1 MKFKYKLLF
10 VCVMFTLISLIQTFF
25 LNSKEGYEN
34 LNDNE
39 VTFAQYS
46 KKYGH
51 DTGCLSAPFEEI
63 GIHVEVMK
71 SIQDMRG
78 ELTDADG
85 LSDGEV
91 VETYLREK
99 TYEDIWTP
107 GTISAIH
114 KNDNN
119 NKYNIMYS
127 DSAESTEPNEEE
139 NVEEV
144 RIKSHHQNVCKI
156 CRNGVDDN
164 QCTDDCREPNVYL
177 NNENDIIIE
186 SAGNCLPV
194 EKGIDGQGNAIE
206 YKLCPFVC
214 KNGEKQLTDLVCGD
228 DNCCFGCGYS
238 IFEIDSNGVFKNKL
252 NNIPNE
258 ANNYSISTNGG
269 VSNVKSKEEGGLNN
283 IDYGSVGVGGSG
295 SGSAGVGAGGSGSD
309 SAGAG
314 AGGSGSGSAGSD
326 TENNSSNGGNNV
338 MNAFNDDNNCWLG
351 PTGHKDFMYCGPAP
365 YYS

>member
-10 VCVMFTLISLIQTFF
+10 VCVIFTLISLIQTFF
-25 LNSKEGYEN
+25 FNSKEGYEN
-34 LNDNE
+34 LNDSE
-39 VTFAQYS
+39 ITFAQYS
-46 KKYGH
+46 KKYGY
-51 DTGCLSAPFEEI
+51 DSGCLSAPFEDI
-63 GIHVEVMK
+63 GTHVEVMK
-71 SIQDMRG
+71 SIEDMRN
-78 ELTDADG
+78 ELTDANG
-85 LSDGEV
+85 LSDSKV
-91 VETYLREK
+91 VEKYLEEK
-99 TYEDIWTP
+99 TYEDIWRP
-107 GTISAIH
+107 GTISAINQ
-114 KNDNN
+114 NDNN
-119 NKYNIMYS
+119 NTYDIMYS
-127 DSAESTEPNEEE
+127 DESIES

-177 NNENDIIIE
+177 NSENDIIVE
-186 SAGNCLPV
+186 SAGNCLPA
-194 EKGIDGQGNAIE
+194 EKGKNAQGEEIE

-238 IFEIDSNGVFKNKL
+238 IFEMDSNGVFKNKL

-269 VSNVKSKEEGGLNN
+269 VSNVKSKEEGGLNDV
-283 IDYGSVGVGGSG
+283 DYGSSGGTGDGSG
-295 SGSAGVGAGGSGSD
+295 GAG
-309 SAGAG
+309 AGAG
-314 AGGSGSGSAGSD
+314 AGGDAGPGGDAGGGGSD
-326 TENNSSNGGNNV
+326 TENDSSNGGNNV